1 MTDCFVSGIFL
12 EEILREKLPC
22 PIYKILHKVEKKA
35 LAAILWKYLLCVR
48 GDREI
53 SSITP
58 WQVYKQVTSV
68 NCVTVTLHTQ
78 TKLWHA
84 SFLRSRQKIMFA
96 SEVPNLSLDKSNWK
110 LASRNRLFF
119 SFFGS
124 SSADSSMR
132 MASLSSVRESMASS
146 VFYSIFH
153 EFHLKNKQ
161 HKMISFSVH
170 EITKIIFF

>member
-1 MTDCFVSGIFL
+1 MTDCFVSGIFW

-48 GDREI
+48 GEREI
-53 SSITP
+53 TTITP

-78 TKLWHA
+78 MKLWHA

-110 LASRNRLFF
+110 LASRNRLLF

-132 MASLSSVRESMASS
+132 MASVSSVRESMASS

-153 EFHLKNKQ
+153 EFHLKNKTQ
-161 HKMISFSVH
+161 NDLIFSAWDY
-170 EITKIIFF
+170 KDYFF